1 MLFGAINSLSLVIFN
16 LHALSQLLSAT
27 RVPVAWQVLI
37 SGDEPVAS
45 ARVAPQPLLLGLCAG
60 VLLRSLTLPARPK
73 APVLVLLV
81 DDTLRP
87 PRAHS
92 APLPLLGRIGS
103 CIGSCFGWTERSPAR
118 WRAKGLRFHRVA
130 RTQLVEAERTA
141 RTLGLPVIKRRAP
154 LWEVNPTLFVPAH
167 VCHARVFPQHTC
179 HAPHLRRR
187 TCVTWHLPHASAYLS
202 PTPIRRAGE
211 A

>member
-92 APLPLLGRIGS
+92 SPLPLLGSIGS

-154 LWEVNPTLFVPAH
+154 LWEVNPTL
-167 VCHARVFPQHTC
+167 
-179 HAPHLRRR
+179 
-187 TCVTWHLPHASAYLS
+187 
-202 PTPIRRAGE
+202 
-211 A
+211 